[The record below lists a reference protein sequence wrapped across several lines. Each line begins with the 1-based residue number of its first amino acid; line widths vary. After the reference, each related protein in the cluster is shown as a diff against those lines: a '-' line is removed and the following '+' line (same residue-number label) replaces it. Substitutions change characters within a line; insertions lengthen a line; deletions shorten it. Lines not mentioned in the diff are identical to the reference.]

1 MFEGWQGTSPQV
13 GQNFPRCKVCGGEA
27 QRGQGDEIEL
37 HTRTGWRSIKGSAR
51 SEQATKGD
59 VDDVAVR
66 LLEALDA
73 SGRRLET
80 LLWKHTIGIIL
91 NVLVIAAI
99 LLWLSR

>member
-1 MFEGWQGTSPQV
+1 MFERWQGTSPHV

-27 QRGQGDEIEL
+27 QRGQGDEVEL
-37 HTRTGWRSIKGSAR
+37 HTATGWRSIKGSAR
-51 SEQATKGD
+51 SEHATKGD
-59 VDDVAVR
+59 VDDAAVR

-73 SGRRLET
+73 SDRRLET